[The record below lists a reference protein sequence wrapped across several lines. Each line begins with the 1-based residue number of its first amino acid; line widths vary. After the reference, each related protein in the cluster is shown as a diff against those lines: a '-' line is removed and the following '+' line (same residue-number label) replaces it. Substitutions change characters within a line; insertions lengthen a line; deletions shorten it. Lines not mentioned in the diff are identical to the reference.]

1 MKKIITAVVAMLRV
15 RSREAALLAALF
27 GMTAI
32 SATAFAE
39 MKIGTVNMVDLVK
52 LHPSYETNKSLLKST
67 DKDYKEKLDKR
78 QEEIKAIADDGKK
91 AQEDLS
97 NPMLSASA
105 KASAQ
110 KKLES
115 VQRRYIAARQDMEA
129 EVRRYQ
135 NELADLES
143 RLMKLQTEDIRE
155 KISAYAKKNGYDMI
169 IDATMLAYSKESF
182 EVTDEILR
190 EMGIDPAKRKT
201 LKDKDDKTDAKAK

>member
-1 MKKIITAVVAMLRV
+1 MKKLAI
-15 RSREAALLAALF
+15 ALACATCLSV
-27 GMTAI
+27 
-32 SATAFAE
+32 SAD

-52 LHPSYETNKSLLKST
+52 LHPSYETNKALLKST

-78 QEEIKAIADDGKK
+78 QEDIKAIADEGKK

-110 KKLES
+110 KNLEN
-115 VQRRYIAARQDMEA
+115 VQRKYIAARQDMEA

-169 IDATMLAYSKESF
+169 IDATMLAYSKDAF
-182 EVTDEILR
+182 EVTDDILR
-190 EMGIDPAKRKT
+190 DMGIDPAKRKT
-201 LKDKDDKTDAKAK
+201 LKDDKTAAKAK